1 MNEELA
7 GGFINLGLGFCTII
21 AHYLYNKNRNREE
34 EVENKENVEKS
45 KKNEPGEEEEEIAK
59 SGGKRALKRCK
70 IYYASQT
77 GTAERYSRTLSQK
90 LLKIANISQESPV
103 NLQDYVEE
111 DFTGEDSV
119 LIFLIATHYDGLF
132 PDNTGKF
139 VKYIRRLVRNEVS
152 LANLKYCVF
161 GLGSSD
167 YEYYNEAAKNLQK
180 SLKELGAEEFTPI
193 YLCDELNGVGREF
206 ERWLDQLF
214 KSLCKLY
221 EIEYASLNLKS
232 LKEQDYF
239 KSWRYLCDLELRF
252 VNISLESNFEP
263 VPNDI
268 ICKQQYQCVEV
279 KVVENVNLIPNT
291 DQSVHHIVFDYDWEY
306 NVSDT
311 AYLLYRNPKHIVEF
325 FMDRLNLTEED
336 LNKEITFV
344 PRYGNVK
351 DKMTFSP
358 PFPIPTTIKD
368 CLELYCD
375 LTSLPSDDEIMK
387 FCCFFKNKKDVERVT
402 KLVRNE
408 KIMKQIR
415 EEVKMTLHEFI
426 LLFFPNVKFNL
437 SGFLQLVPKQ
447 KPKPYTI
454 SSKPKTGVLT
464 ITVKLIEYNLHSL
477 KTFYNVNVK
486 RELFNESIAYNE
498 LIKRRIYKGNCSR
511 YLCETK
517 EGEKIKLFVRASLFA
532 NVNMNTPML
541 LIANGTGI
549 AAFRGMWHSLK
560 NTVNAGTSSTNE
572 VTMMFGFR
580 TTNHVLYKDEL
591 EQLSQRENMRIL
603 YAFSREQ
610 DKIYVQELVKK
621 NMELIRGMLDNGATI
636 CICGSRRMGN
646 EIKLILK
653 NYISTFDLEKLKS
666 SNLFIEELW

>member
-1 MNEELA
+1 MNVELA
-7 GGFINLGLGFCTII
+7 GGLINLGLGF
-21 AHYLYNKNRNREE
+21 Y
-34 EVENKENVEKS
+34 
-45 KKNEPGEEEEEIAK
+45 KKP
-59 SGGKRALKRCK
+59 LKKCK

-77 GTAERYSRTLSQK
+77 GTAERYSRTLAQK
-90 LLKIANISQESPV
+90 LLKVTNICEESPA

-111 DFTGEDSV
+111 DFTREDAV
-119 LIFLIATHYDGLF
+119 IVFLVATHYDGLF
-132 PDNTGKF
+132 PDDTGRF
-139 VKYIRRLVRNEVS
+139 VKYIRRLVRNEVR
-152 LANLKYCVF
+152 LDNLKYCVF

-167 YEYYNEAAKNLQK
+167 YEYYNEAAKNMQK

-214 KSLCKLY
+214 KGLCRLY
-221 EIEYASLNLKS
+221 NIEYASLNLKS
-232 LKEQDYF
+232 LKEHDYF

-268 ICKQQYQCVEV
+268 ICKQQYQGVEV
-279 KVVENVNLIPNT
+279 KVKENVNLIPNA
-291 DQSVHHIVFDYDWEY
+291 DQSVHHIVFDYDGEY
-306 NVSDT
+306 SVSDT
-311 AYLLYRNPKHIVEF
+311 AYLLYRNPRHICSMSISLYGKYPE
-325 FMDRLNLTEED
+325 LLLD
-336 LNKEITFV
+336 LSKEITFV
-344 PRYGNVK
+344 PRYGNVREK
-351 DKMTFSP
+351 VTFSP

-368 CLELYCD
+368 SLELYCD

-387 FCCFFKNKKDVERVT
+387 FCCFLKDKKDVERIT

-415 EEVKMTLHEFI
+415 EEVKMTLHEFMM
-426 LLFFPNVKFNL
+426 LFFPNVKFNL

-454 SSKPKTGVLT
+454 SSRPKTGELT
-464 ITVKLIEYNLHSL
+464 VTVKLIEYNLHSL

-511 YLCETK
+511 YLCEMK
-517 EGEKIKLFVRASLFA
+517 EGQKIKLFVRTSLFA
-532 NVNMNTPML
+532 SVNMNAPML

-549 AAFRGMWHSLK
+549 AAFRGIWHSLK
-560 NTVNAGTSSTNE
+560 NTCNNTGASSMTSSDKSTSSASSSSNE
-572 VTMMFGFR
+572 VTMMLGFR
-580 TTNHVLYKDEL
+580 TTNHVLYKEEL
-591 EQLSQRENMRIL
+591 EQLSQQENVRIL

-610 DKIYVQELVKK
+610 DKIYVQELVK
-621 NMELIRGMLDNGATI
+621 NNLELIRGVLDRGGTI
-636 CICGSRRMGN
+636 CICG
-646 EIKLILK
+646 
-653 NYISTFDLEKLKS
+653 
-666 SNLFIEELW
+666 

>member
-1 MNEELA
+1 MNVELA
-7 GGFINLGLGFCTII
+7 GGLINLGLGFCTII
-21 AHYLYNKNRNREE
+21 AHYLYNKDKNKKEKEKKRKKEE
-34 EVENKENVEKS
+34 KNNKKEPEEK
-45 KKNEPGEEEEEIAK
+45 KEESVK
-59 SGGKRALKRCK
+59 SGDKKPLKKCK

-77 GTAERYSRTLSQK
+77 GTAERYSRTLAQK
-90 LLKIANISQESPV
+90 LLKVTNICEESPA

-111 DFTGEDSV
+111 DFTREDAV
-119 LIFLIATHYDGLF
+119 IVFLVATHYDGLF
-132 PDNTGKF
+132 PDDTGRF
-139 VKYIRRLVRNEVS
+139 VKYIRRLVRNEVR
-152 LANLKYCVF
+152 LDNLKYCVF

-167 YEYYNEAAKNLQK
+167 YEYYNEAAKNMQK

-214 KSLCKLY
+214 KGLCRLY
-221 EIEYASLNLKS
+221 NIEYASLNLKS
-232 LKEQDYF
+232 LKEHDYF

-268 ICKQQYQCVEV
+268 ICKQQYQGVEV
-279 KVVENVNLIPNT
+279 KVKENVNLIPNA
-291 DQSVHHIVFDYDWEY
+291 DQSVHHIVFDYDGEY
-306 NVSDT
+306 SVSDT
-311 AYLLYRNPKHIVEF
+311 AYLLYRNPRHIVEF
-325 FMDRLNLTEED
+325 FMERLNLTEEGGSKGIDELCVD
-336 LNKEITFV
+336 LSKEITFV
-344 PRYGNVK
+344 PRYGNVREK
-351 DKMTFSP
+351 VTFSP

-368 CLELYCD
+368 SLELYCD

-387 FCCFFKNKKDVERVT
+387 FCCFLKDKKDVERIT

-415 EEVKMTLHEFI
+415 EEVKMTLHEFMM
-426 LLFFPNVKFNL
+426 LFFPNVKFNL

-454 SSKPKTGVLT
+454 SSRPKTGELT
-464 ITVKLIEYNLHSL
+464 VTVKLIEYNLHSL

-511 YLCETK
+511 YLCEMK
-517 EGEKIKLFVRASLFA
+517 EGQKIKLFVRTSLFA
-532 NVNMNTPML
+532 SVNMNAPML

-549 AAFRGMWHSLK
+549 AAFRGIWHSLK
-560 NTVNAGTSSTNE
+560 STCNNTGASSMTSSDKSTSSASSSSNE
-572 VTMMFGFR
+572 VTMMLGFR
-580 TTNHVLYKDEL
+580 TTNHVLYKEEL
-591 EQLSQRENMRIL
+591 EQLSQQENVRIL

-610 DKIYVQELVKK
+610 DKIYVQELVK
-621 NMELIRGMLDNGATI
+621 NNLELIRGVLDRGGTI
-636 CICGSRRMGN
+636 CICG
-646 EIKLILK
+646 
-653 NYISTFDLEKLKS
+653 
-666 SNLFIEELW
+666 